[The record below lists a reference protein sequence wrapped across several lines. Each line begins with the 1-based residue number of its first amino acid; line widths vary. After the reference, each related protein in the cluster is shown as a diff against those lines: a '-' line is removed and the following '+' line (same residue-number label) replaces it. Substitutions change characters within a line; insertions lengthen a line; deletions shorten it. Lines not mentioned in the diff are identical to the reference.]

1 MAIVE
6 EGKEFE
12 TCVVFGGRGFIGK
25 PLVDRLL
32 RLGNWIVRIADSFPT
47 IQLEP
52 SESLLSHALSS
63 GRASYLHVDVRH
75 KSNIITAIDGASVV
89 FYMDARD
96 SYTHDFYIS
105 YTIIVQGAKNI
116 ISACQECKVKRLLY
130 NSSADVVLNSWQ
142 DIHGGDES
150 LPYSSKFVNMVT
162 DLKAQAEALV
172 LVANDADGLLTC
184 ALRPSYVFGPGDNY
198 LSSLLVGV
206 AKSGWGKF
214 IIGLGDN
221 MTDFTYVENVA
232 YAHICAEKAL
242 SSRGSHVCGK
252 AFFITNLKPMKFKD
266 FVSLVFQRLGYQRSI
281 IKIPAMVT
289 QYITLIIKWISSR
302 MSNWSTE
309 NVPVFDI
316 IELALCHRRF
326 NCSAAQKYIG
336 YSPVVS
342 LEEGVALTAKSS
354 HLTRESSFSSYSD
367 TDEESKVHKLL
378 GGGKVA
384 EILLWRDE
392 QRTFT
397 CFLLLVFIHYWFF
410 LAGRSF
416 LSSLSQLLLM
426 IAVAL
431 WGYSILPPTIYGISV
446 PRISWSFFEI
456 SEVDMRNCFYNVAYM
471 WNRVSHLARLLA
483 QGEDWH
489 IFLKAAI
496 PLYVLKLVISDCLT
510 FALGIALAL
519 AFTSFLIYEQ
529 YEDEIDSTANVIFS
543 ISKVAFTL
551 LMRRLPLPPALLHSD
566 SEIQSSRLNIK
577 Q

>member
-1 MAIVE
+1 MAI
-6 EGKEFE
+6 E

-25 PLVDRLL
+25 SLVDRLL
-32 RLGNWIVRIADSFPT
+32 RVGNWIVRIADSIPT
-47 IQLEP
+47 LQLEP

-63 GRASYLHVDVRH
+63 GRASYFHVDVRL
-75 KSNIITAIDGASVV
+75 KSNIIPAIDGASVV
-89 FYMDARD
+89 FYMDDRD
-96 SYTHDFYIS
+96 SYVHNFYIC
-105 YTIIVQGAKNI
+105 YTIVVQGAKNI
-116 ISACQECKVKRLLY
+116 IAACQECKVKRLLY
-130 NSSADVVLNSWQ
+130 NSSADVVLDSWQ

-172 LVANDADGLLTC
+172 LVANDTDGLITC

-198 LSSLLVGV
+198 ISSLLVNV

-221 MTDFTYVENVA
+221 ITDLTYVENVA
-232 YAHICAEKAL
+232 HAHICAEKAL

-252 AFFITNLKPMKFKD
+252 AFFITNLKPMTFKD

-281 IKIPAMVT
+281 IKIPARFT
-289 QYITLIIKWISSR
+289 QYVTLIIKWTISR
-302 MSNWSTE
+302 MSNWRAE
-309 NVPVFDI
+309 NVPVLYI

-342 LEEGVALTAKSS
+342 LEEGVALTAKSTQ
-354 HLTRESSFSSYSD
+354 LARESSFSSYSD

-384 EILLWRDE
+384 EILLWRNE

-410 LAGRSF
+410 LSGRSF
-416 LSSLSQLLLM
+416 LSSLAQLLLM
-426 IAVAL
+426 IAAAL
-431 WGYSILPPTIYGISV
+431 WGYSILPPTIYGIAV

-456 SEVDMRNCFYNVAYM
+456 SEVDMRTCFYNVAYT
-471 WNRVSHLARLLA
+471 WNRMSQLASLLAR
-483 QGEDWH
+483 GEDWY
-489 IFLKAAI
+489 IFLKVCVT
-496 PLYVLKLVISDCLT
+496 LY
-510 FALGIALAL
+510 FHA
-519 AFTSFLIYEQ
+519 
-529 YEDEIDSTANVIFS
+529 
-543 ISKVAFTL
+543 
-551 LMRRLPLPPALLHSD
+551 
-566 SEIQSSRLNIK
+566 
-577 Q
+577 